1 MYVADVCAGLFI
13 DNNNTLYCS
22 QWTNNVIVKGS
33 LDKDANASMI
43 AAGNG
48 TAGSAS
54 NLLSSPIGIFVDINF
69 NLYVADAGN
78 NRIQLFQFGQLNA
91 ITVAGD
97 GASINFALDY
107 PTGVVLDA
115 DNYLFIVDQNNNRI
129 IRWGPN
135 GVRCLF
141 GCSHQS
147 GLGSDELR
155 LPWGLAFDS
164 YGNVFVTDW
173 RNGRIQKFSF
183 INKSCAPSINQPK
196 LCASASWDT
205 YGVTVVDNSTIG
217 SSDFDIFIDNN
228 NTVYVTDQN
237 TNSILVLSERN
248 GSSIA
253 KIFNNIS
260 FPNSIFVT
268 IDGDIYVNHGYSNG
282 QVDKWSFNMKNSITV
297 LLVDEPCSRLF
308 LDINNT
314 VYCSQKNY
322 HLINKCSIDDYGN
335 TSVIAAGNG
344 TAGSASNLLSSPIG
358 IFVDINFNLYV
369 ADAGN
374 NRIQLFQFG
383 QLNAIT
389 VAGDGAS
396 INFALDYPTTPA
408 RSNLGTN

>member
-1 MYVADVCAGLFI
+1 MKNTITVLLVDEPCSRLFLDI
-13 DNNNTLYCS
+13 NNTVYCS
-22 QWTNNVIVKGS
+22 QKNYHLINKCSIDDYGNTSV
-33 LDKDANASMI
+33 I

-183 INKSCAPSINQPK
+183 INKSC
-196 LCASASWDT
+196 
-205 YGVTVVDNSTIG
+205 
-217 SSDFDIFIDNN
+217 
-228 NTVYVTDQN
+228 
-237 TNSILVLSERN
+237 
-248 GSSIA
+248 
-253 KIFNNIS
+253 
-260 FPNSIFVT
+260 
-268 IDGDIYVNHGYSNG
+268 
-282 QVDKWSFNMKNSITV
+282 
-297 LLVDEPCSRLF
+297 
-308 LDINNT
+308 
-314 VYCSQKNY
+314 
-322 HLINKCSIDDYGN
+322 
-335 TSVIAAGNG
+335 
-344 TAGSASNLLSSPIG
+344 
-358 IFVDINFNLYV
+358 
-369 ADAGN
+369 
-374 NRIQLFQFG
+374 
-383 QLNAIT
+383 
-389 VAGDGAS
+389 
-396 INFALDYPTTPA
+396 
-408 RSNLGTN
+408 

>member
-129 IRWGPN
+129 VRWESN

-141 GCSHQS
+141 GCLHQS

-155 LPWGLAFDS
+155 LPWSLAFDS
-164 YGNVFVTDW
+164 YGNLFVTDW

-183 INKSCAPSINQPK
+183 MNNSC
-196 LCASASWDT
+196 
-205 YGVTVVDNSTIG
+205 
-217 SSDFDIFIDNN
+217 
-228 NTVYVTDQN
+228 
-237 TNSILVLSERN
+237 
-248 GSSIA
+248 
-253 KIFNNIS
+253 
-260 FPNSIFVT
+260 
-268 IDGDIYVNHGYSNG
+268 
-282 QVDKWSFNMKNSITV
+282 
-297 LLVDEPCSRLF
+297 
-308 LDINNT
+308 
-314 VYCSQKNY
+314 
-322 HLINKCSIDDYGN
+322 
-335 TSVIAAGNG
+335 
-344 TAGSASNLLSSPIG
+344 
-358 IFVDINFNLYV
+358 
-369 ADAGN
+369 
-374 NRIQLFQFG
+374 
-383 QLNAIT
+383 
-389 VAGDGAS
+389 
-396 INFALDYPTTPA
+396 
-408 RSNLGTN
+408 